1 MTMEQLAG
9 LFGQQ
14 DSDAYD
20 TVEETPSTDVSFDD
34 LWLQQLNELGFAV
47 NDYGE
52 LEFGTGV
59 QNNPYVYQQQSQG
72 YAQYDDD
79 NDGQVQQQQ
88 QQVQYDPALYKTVVS
103 AMVDRTVQ
111 QMGIDADPLLKQAVV
126 AFLAAQPPSSLTDVG
141 VRFTLLAALGL
152 RALKER
158 EYEAQRRQAELK
170 QNPKRVLDPN
180 FRQGAE
186 NLAAQLGLDPDELM
200 AEYIQEWT
208 RKQGG
213 KR

>member
-1 MTMEQLAG
+1 MTMEQLSG
-9 LFGQQ
+9 FF
-14 DSDAYD
+14 DNDETYDAYNAA
-20 TVEETPSTDVSFDD
+20 ETQEQDVSFDD
-34 LWLQQLNELGFAV
+34 LWLEQLNELGFRL

-59 QNNPYVYQQQSQG
+59 QYAPNTQG
-72 YAQYDDD
+72 YDQYDEG
-79 NDGQVQQQQ
+79 GQPQQQ
-88 QQVQYDPALYKTVVS
+88 QQVQYDPALYKTIVS
-103 AMVDRTVQ
+103 GMVDRTIQ
-111 QMGIDADPLLKQAVV
+111 QMGINADPLLKQAVV
-126 AFLAAQPPSSLTDVG
+126 AFLTAQPPSSLTDVG

-158 EYEAQRRQAELK
+158 EFEEQRKQADLK
-170 QNPKRVLDPN
+170 KNPKKVLDPN

-186 NLAAQLGLDPDELM
+186 NLAAQLGIDPDELI

-213 KR
+213 RR

>member
-1 MTMEQLAG
+1 MTMEQLSG
-9 LFGQQ
+9 LF
-14 DSDAYD
+14 DNDETYDAYNAA
-20 TVEETPSTDVSFDD
+20 ETQEQDVSFDD
-34 LWLQQLNELGFAV
+34 LWLEQLNELGFRL

-59 QNNPYVYQQQSQG
+59 QYAPNTQG
-72 YAQYDDD
+72 YDQYDEG
-79 NDGQVQQQQ
+79 GQPQQQ
-88 QQVQYDPALYKTVVS
+88 QQVQYDPALYKTIVS
-103 AMVDRTVQ
+103 GMVDRTIQ
-111 QMGIDADPLLKQAVV
+111 QMGINADPLLKQAVV
-126 AFLAAQPPSSLTDVG
+126 AFLTAQPPSSLTDVG

-158 EYEAQRRQAELK
+158 EFEEQRKQAELK
-170 QNPKRVLDPN
+170 KNPKKVLDPN

-186 NLAAQLGLDPDELM
+186 NLAAQLGIDPDELI

-213 KR
+213 RR

>member
-1 MTMEQLAG
+1 MTMEQLSG
-9 LFGQQ
+9 FF
-14 DSDAYD
+14 DNDETYDAYNAA
-20 TVEETPSTDVSFDD
+20 ETQEQDVSFDD
-34 LWLQQLNELGFAV
+34 LWLEQLNELGFRL

-59 QNNPYVYQQQSQG
+59 QYAPNTQG
-72 YAQYDDD
+72 YDQYDEG
-79 NDGQVQQQQ
+79 GQPQQQ
-88 QQVQYDPALYKTVVS
+88 QQVQYDPALYKTIVS
-103 AMVDRTVQ
+103 GMVDRTIQ
-111 QMGIDADPLLKQAVV
+111 QMGINADPLLKQAVV
-126 AFLAAQPPSSLTDVG
+126 AFLSAQPPSSLTDVG

-158 EYEAQRRQAELK
+158 EFEEQRKQAELK
-170 QNPKRVLDPN
+170 KNPKKVLDPN

-186 NLAAQLGLDPDELM
+186 NLAAQLGIDPDELI

-213 KR
+213 RR

>member
-1 MTMEQLAG
+1 MTMEQLSG
-9 LFGQQ
+9 LF
-14 DSDAYD
+14 DNDETYDAYNAA
-20 TVEETPSTDVSFDD
+20 ETQEQDVSFDD
-34 LWLQQLNELGFAV
+34 LWLEQLNELGFRF

-59 QNNPYVYQQQSQG
+59 QYAPNTQG
-72 YAQYDDD
+72 YDQYDE
-79 NDGQVQQQQ
+79 DGQPQQQ
-88 QQVQYDPALYKTVVS
+88 QQVQYDPALYKTIVS
-103 AMVDRTVQ
+103 GMVDRTIQ
-111 QMGIDADPLLKQAVV
+111 QMGINADPLLKQAVV
-126 AFLAAQPPSSLTDVG
+126 AFLSAQPPSSLTDVG

-158 EYEAQRRQAELK
+158 EFEEQRKQVELK
-170 QNPKRVLDPN
+170 KNPKKVLDPN

-186 NLAAQLGLDPDELM
+186 NLAAQLGIDPDELI

-213 KR
+213 K

>member
-1 MTMEQLAG
+1 MTMEQLSG
-9 LFGQQ
+9 FF
-14 DSDAYD
+14 DNDETYDAYNAA
-20 TVEETPSTDVSFDD
+20 ETQEQDVSFDD
-34 LWLQQLNELGFAV
+34 LWLEQLNELGFRL

-59 QNNPYVYQQQSQG
+59 QYAPNTQG
-72 YAQYDDD
+72 YDQYDEG
-79 NDGQVQQQQ
+79 GQPQQQ
-88 QQVQYDPALYKTVVS
+88 QQVQYDPALYKTIVS
-103 AMVDRTVQ
+103 GMVDRTIQ
-111 QMGIDADPLLKQAVV
+111 QMGINADPLLKQAVV
-126 AFLAAQPPSSLTDVG
+126 AFLTAQPPSSLTDVG

-158 EYEAQRRQAELK
+158 EFEEQRKQAELK
-170 QNPKRVLDPN
+170 KNPKKVLDPN

-186 NLAAQLGLDPDELM
+186 NLAAQLGIDPDELI

-213 KR
+213 RR